1 MARVC
6 KLVVSS
12 LIETKTAPAPGGL
25 VASVF
30 FREKLVFN
38 FNWSGFIVAGKM
50 QTLPALRNMIKIG
63 KKFYSLMSFYFFS
76 VSKCFFCGKFELCR
90 NWILYKLC
98 KYKKLWEKISRL
110 GKGWRKRKESE
121 WERKINTDERLRDY
135 FGKICADLNLRGMRS
150 GKNSC
155 SEKLT
160 DCSGTSEFFVLKR

>member
-30 FREKLVFN
+30 LGKKLVFN
-38 FNWSGFIVAGKM
+38 FNWSGFIVARKM

-110 GKGWRKRKESE
+110 GKGWRKRVREKEE
-121 WERKINTDERLRDY
+121 DGWKVARLFRKNLRRFKPPRNEERKKLMQR
-135 FGKICADLNLRGMRS
+135 KIDWL
-150 GKNSC
+150 
-155 SEKLT
+155 
-160 DCSGTSEFFVLKR
+160 